1 MEDDETKDT
10 TELDTPEDEETP
22 ETDAD
27 DEVVDNDEQVD
38 EDNSE
43 DGDEEDDDEDEGE
56 DGDLGQRAQK
66 RIKKLVGRAKDAER
80 RVKELEAELEDAKK
94 LGGDDA
100 ETFIAAAKSAG
111 VLPSLMSKD
120 LAQAIERREENH
132 GLIAYY
138 ENWLDDEDN
147 EELEV
152 GDRTLTRKQ
161 VRARIREL
169 RDDNDRIERRH
180 GAAEKSLQQKVRD
193 IFELGR
199 QAMKAGWKPGA
210 KKPQGRAGA
219 PRPPQNKEPLDKPK
233 SEKAPSR
240 KKGGKVDWGSAG
252 GKDSLARLIMESE
265 KD

>member
-1 MEDDETKDT
+1 MEDEEN
-10 TELDTPEDEETP
+10 TELDTPEDKETP

-38 EDNSE
+38 EDNSDE
-43 DGDEEDDDEDEGE
+43 DDEEDDDEDEGE
-56 DGDLGQRAQK
+56 DGDLGQKAQT

-132 GLIAYY
+132 GLIAFY

-161 VRARIREL
+161 VRARIRDL
-169 RDDNDRIERRH
+169 REDSEKLDRRW
-180 GAAEKSLQQKVRD
+180 GAQEKSLQEKVRD

-199 QAMKAGWKPGA
+199 QAMKAGWKPGK
-210 KKPQGRAGA
+210 KKPGEGA
-219 PRPPQNKEPLDKPK
+219 APSAQKKKPPLDHPT
-233 SEKAPSR
+233 SERTPAR
-240 KKGGKVDWGSAG
+240 RKGGKVDWGSAS
-252 GKDSLARLIMESE
+252 GKNSLAALIQQSE

>member
-1 MEDDETKDT
+1 MEDEETRENTEPETHEDDET
-10 TELDTPEDEETP
+10 P
-22 ETDAD
+22 ETGAEE
-27 DEVVDNDEQVD
+27 EVVDSDEQD
-38 EDNSE
+38 PEDNSDGDDDE
-43 DGDEEDDDEDEGE
+43 DDEEDDGE
-56 DGDLGQRAQK
+56 DGDLGQKAQT

-80 RVKELEAELEDAKK
+80 RVRELEAELEDAKK

-120 LAQAIERREENH
+120 LAQAIERRDENH
-132 GLIAYY
+132 GLIAFY

-161 VRARIREL
+161 VRARLREL
-169 RDDNDRIERRH
+169 RDENDRIERRC
-180 GAAEKSLQQKVRD
+180 GEQEKSLQKKVRD

-210 KKPQGRAGA
+210 KKGTQGGGPKGA
-219 PRPPQNKEPLDKPK
+219 PKKKSPLDHPTSERKP
-233 SEKAPSR
+233 ER
-240 KKGGKVDWGSAG
+240 RKGGKVDWGSASG
-252 GKDSLARLIMESE
+252 EISLAALIQQSE
-265 KD
+265 ED

>member
-1 MEDDETKDT
+1 MEDEETREN
-10 TELDTPEDEETP
+10 TEPETHEDDETP

-27 DEVVDNDEQVD
+27 DEVVDSDEQD
-38 EDNSE
+38 PEDNSE
-43 DGDEEDDDEDEGE
+43 GDDDADDEEDDGE
-56 DGDLGQRAQK
+56 DGDLGQKAQT

-120 LAQAIERREENH
+120 LAQAIERRDENH
-132 GLIAYY
+132 GLIDFY

-161 VRARIREL
+161 VRLRLREL
-169 RDDNDRIERRH
+169 RDETRKIERRC
-180 GAAEKSLQQKVRD
+180 GEQEKSLQKKVRD

-240 KKGGKVDWGSAG
+240 KKGGKVDWGSAS
-252 GKDSLARLIMESE
+252 GKSSLAALIQQSE

>member
-1 MEDDETKDT
+1 MEDEETREN
-10 TELDTPEDEETP
+10 TELDTPEDEETA

-27 DEVVDNDEQVD
+27 EEVVDSDEQVD
-38 EDNSE
+38 EDNSDE
-43 DGDEEDDDEDEGE
+43 DDEEDDDEDDGEEGE
-56 DGDLGQRAQK
+56 LGKKAQT

-111 VLPSLMSKD
+111 VLPSLMSKE

-132 GLIAYY
+132 GLIAFY

-161 VRARIREL
+161 VRARLREL
-169 RDDNDRIERRH
+169 RDDNERIERRC
-180 GAAEKSLQQKVRD
+180 GEQEKSLQKKVRD

-199 QAMKAGWKPGA
+199 QAMKAGWKPSGGGA
-210 KKPQGRAGA
+210 PAPKKKPQ
-219 PRPPQNKEPLDKPK
+219 NKKSPLDHPTSERKP
-233 SEKAPSR
+233 ER
-240 KKGGKVDWGSAG
+240 RKGGKVDWGSAS
-252 GKDSLARLIMESE
+252 GKNSLAALIQQSE

>member
-1 MEDDETKDT
+1 MKDEEN
-10 TELDTPEDEETP
+10 TELDTPEDKETP

-38 EDNSE
+38 EDNSDE
-43 DGDEEDDDEDEGE
+43 DDEEDDDEDEGE
-56 DGDLGQRAQK
+56 DGDLGQKAQT

-132 GLIAYY
+132 GLIAFY

-161 VRARIREL
+161 VRARIRDL
-169 RDDNDRIERRH
+169 REDSEKLDRRW
-180 GAAEKSLQQKVRD
+180 GAQEKSLQEKVRD

-199 QAMKAGWKPGA
+199 QAMKAGWKPGK
-210 KKPQGRAGA
+210 KKPGEGA
-219 PRPPQNKEPLDKPK
+219 APSAPKKKPPLDHPT
-233 SEKAPSR
+233 SERTPAR
-240 KKGGKVDWGSAG
+240 RKGGKVDWGSAS
-252 GKDSLARLIMESE
+252 GKNSLAALIQQSE

>member
-1 MEDDETKDT
+1 MEDEERKD
-10 TELDTPEDEETP
+10 TELDTQETDETT

-27 DEVVDNDEQVD
+27 DEVIDTDEQD
-38 EDNSE
+38 GEDNSDEDDDE
-43 DGDEEDDDEDEGE
+43 DGDEDEGE
-56 DGDLGQRAQK
+56 DSTFGKRAQK
-66 RIKKLVGRAKDAER
+66 RISKLIGRAKDAER
-80 RVKELEAELEDAKK
+80 RVKELEGELEDAKK

-111 VLPSLMSKD
+111 VLPSLMTKD
-120 LAQAIERREENH
+120 LAQAIERRDENR
-132 GLIAYY
+132 GLIAFY

-169 RDDNDRIERRH
+169 RDDNERIDRRH
-180 GAAEKSLQQKVRD
+180 GSEEKSLQQKVRD

-210 KKPQGRAGA
+210 KKP
-219 PRPPQNKEPLDKPK
+219 PQKENKKEPLDKPG
-233 SEKAPSR
+233 SERKPPR
-240 KKGGKVDWGSAG
+240 KKGGKVDWGSAS
-252 GKDSLARLIMESE
+252 GKNSLAALIEASE

>member
-1 MEDDETKDT
+1 MEDEENI
-10 TELDTPEDEETP
+10 ELDTPEDEETP

-27 DEVVDNDEQVD
+27 EEVVDNDEQVD
-38 EDNSE
+38 EDNSDE
-43 DGDEEDDDEDEGE
+43 DEEEDEDEDEGE
-56 DGDLGQRAQK
+56 DGELGKKAQT

-80 RVKELEAELEDAKK
+80 RVKELEEELEDAKK

-120 LAQAIERREENH
+120 LAQAIERRDENH
-132 GLIAYY
+132 GLIAFY

-161 VRARIREL
+161 VRARLREL
-169 RDDNDRIERRH
+169 RDENDRIERRC
-180 GAAEKSLQQKVRD
+180 GEQEKSLQKKVRD

-199 QAMKAGWKPGA
+199 QAMKAGWKPG
-210 KKPQGRAGA
+210 KKASPQGDG
-219 PRPPQNKEPLDKPK
+219 PKGPKKKEPLDRPR
-233 SEKAPSR
+233 SERSPAR
-240 KKGGKVDWGSAG
+240 RKGGKVDWGSAS
-252 GKDSLARLIMESE
+252 GKNSLAALIQESE

>member
-1 MEDDETKDT
+1 MEDEETKDT
-10 TELDTPEDEETP
+10 TELDTPEDEEKP
-22 ETDAD
+22 ETDD
-27 DEVVDNDEQVD
+27 EEEVVDNDEQVD
-38 EDNSE
+38 EDNSDE
-43 DGDEEDDDEDEGE
+43 DDEEDDDEDEGE
-56 DGDLGQRAQK
+56 DGELGKKAQT

-120 LAQAIERREENH
+120 LAQAIERRDENH
-132 GLIAYY
+132 GLIAFY

-161 VRARIREL
+161 VRARIRDL
-169 RDDNDRIERRH
+169 REDSEKLDRRW
-180 GAAEKSLQQKVRD
+180 GAQEKSLQEKVRD

-199 QAMKAGWKPGA
+199 QAMKAGWKPSA

-219 PRPPQNKEPLDKPK
+219 PRPPQNKSPLDHPTSERKP
-233 SEKAPSR
+233 ER
-240 KKGGKVDWGSAG
+240 RKGGKVDWGSAS
-252 GKDSLARLIMESE
+252 GKNSLAALIQQSE

>member
-1 MEDDETKDT
+1 MEDEETREN
-10 TELDTPEDEETP
+10 TEPETHEDDETP

-38 EDNSE
+38 EDNSDE
-43 DGDEEDDDEDEGE
+43 DDEEDDDEEDEGE
-56 DGDLGQRAQK
+56 DGDLGQKAQT

-132 GLIAYY
+132 GLIAFY

-161 VRARIREL
+161 VRARLREL
-169 RDDNDRIERRH
+169 RDENDRIERRC
-180 GAAEKSLQQKVRD
+180 GEQEKSLQKKVRD

-199 QAMKAGWKPGA
+199 LAMKAGWKPGK
-210 KKPQGRAGA
+210 KKPGEGA
-219 PRPPQNKEPLDKPK
+219 APSAPKKKPPLDHPT
-233 SEKAPSR
+233 SERTPAR
-240 KKGGKVDWGSAG
+240 RKGGKVDWGSAS
-252 GKDSLARLIMESE
+252 GKNSLAALIQQSE

>member
-1 MEDDETKDT
+1 MENEETKDT
-10 TELDTPEDEETP
+10 ELDTQETDETP
-22 ETDAD
+22 ETGAD
-27 DEVVDNDEQVD
+27 DEVVDTDEQD
-38 EDNSE
+38 PEDNS
-43 DGDEEDDDEDEGE
+43 DEDDDEDGEEDDGE
-56 DGDLGQRAQK
+56 DSTFGKRAQK
-66 RIKKLVGRAKDAER
+66 RIRQLIGRAKDAER
-80 RVKELEAELEDAKK
+80 RAKELEGELDDAKK

-111 VLPSLMSKD
+111 VLPSLMTKD
-120 LAQAIERREENH
+120 LAQAIERRDENR

-169 RDDNDRIERRH
+169 RDDNERIDRRH
-180 GAAEKSLQQKVRD
+180 GSEEKSLQQKVRD

-219 PRPPQNKEPLDKPK
+219 PRPPQNKEPLDKPR